1 MLVNQEWFRPFH
13 LRNAAFQTAQQ
24 TEFHFQ
30 EISSRFSALFSPSLG
45 AIIDQNSQGLLVR
58 RSSEIPEVIRDKD
71 ELDSAYGACD

>member
-1 MLVNQEWFRPFH
+1 L
-13 LRNAAFQTAQQ
+13 
-24 TEFHFQ
+24 
-30 EISSRFSALFSPSLG
+30 FSASLG